1 MSNIIIKPILTE
13 KATND
18 SELKNRFAFVVARSA
33 NKIEIKNA
41 IEKMYN
47 VHVSG
52 IRTMN
57 YGGGKPK
64 KKYTSKGVSEQA
76 NPVWKKA
83 VVSVVEGETIDLY
96 DNI

>member
-1 MSNIIIKPILTE
+1 MSNIVIKPILTE
-13 KATND
+13 KASND
-18 SELKNRFAFVVARSA
+18 SETKNRFSFVVSKEA
-33 NKIEIKNA
+33 NKLEIKSE
-41 IEKMYN
+41 IEKMYG

-52 IRTMN
+52 VRTMR

-64 KKYTSKGVSEQA
+64 KKYTSKGISEQP

-83 VVSVVEGETIDLY
+83 IVSVAEGETIDLY

>member
-18 SELKNRFAFVVARSA
+18 SETKNRFAFVVDREA
-33 NKIEIKNA
+33 NKIEIKGA

-47 VHVSG
+47 VHVKG
-52 IRTMN
+52 VRTATF
-57 YGGGKPK
+57 GGGKPK
-64 KKYTSKGVSEQA
+64 KKYTSKGVSEQG
-76 NPVWKKA
+76 NPIWKKA
-83 VVSVVEGETIDLY
+83 IVTVAAGETIDLY

>member
-18 SELKNRFAFVVARSA
+18 SETKNRFAFVVARGA
-33 NKIEIKNA
+33 NKIEIKSA
-41 IEKMYN
+41 IEKMYG
-47 VHVSG
+47 VHVKG
-52 IRTMN
+52 VRTAT

-64 KKYTSKGVSEQA
+64 KKFTSKGVSEAA

-83 VVSVVEGETIDLY
+83 VVSVAEGETIDLY

>member
-1 MSNIIIKPILTE
+1 MSNIVIKPILTE

-18 SELKNRFAFVVARSA
+18 SELKNRFTFVVSRNA

-47 VHVSG
+47 VHVNG
-52 IRTMN
+52 VRTQT

-64 KKYTSKGVSEQA
+64 KKYTSKGISEQS

-83 VVSVVEGETIDLY
+83 IISVAEGETSDLY

>member
-1 MSNIIIKPILTE
+1 MSNIVIKPILTE
-13 KATND
+13 KATLQ
-18 SELKNRFAFVVARSA
+18 SETQNRFAFEVALGA

-41 IEKMYN
+41 VEKMYG
-47 VHVSG
+47 VHVKG
-52 IRTMN
+52 VRTIRL
-57 YGGGKPK
+57 GGGKPK

-83 VVSVVEGETIDLY
+83 IISVAEGETIDLY

>member
-18 SELKNRFAFVVARSA
+18 SEVKNRFSFEVSLNA
-33 NKIEIKNA
+33 NKIEIKKA
-41 IEKMYN
+41 VEKMYN
-47 VHVSG
+47 VHVKG
-52 IRTMN
+52 VRTLT

-64 KKYTSKGVSEQA
+64 KKYTSKGVSEQP

-83 VVSVVEGETIDLY
+83 VVSVVEGETINLY